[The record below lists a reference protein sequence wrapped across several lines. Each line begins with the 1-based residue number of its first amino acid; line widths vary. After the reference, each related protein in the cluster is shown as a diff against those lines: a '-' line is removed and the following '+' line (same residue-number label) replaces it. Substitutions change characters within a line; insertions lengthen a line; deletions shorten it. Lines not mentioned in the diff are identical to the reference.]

1 MASMPEKSEFRTV
14 ARPGSEQS
22 RLPEPPRKASTVSWR
37 TISLISAPV
46 VLGLINLVD
55 AYVDKQK
62 AIFEGDQ
69 LYRTEVE
76 SGKAEAKA
84 ILARA
89 EESGK
94 IKKVQLLDG
103 AEKES
108 TSIGAGA
115 AARAEETNK
124 QALSE
129 TEMIREQAKR
139 TKEAVSKYLAK

>member
-1 MASMPEKSEFRTV
+1 MMEKPEFRTV

-22 RLPEPPRKASTVSWR
+22 RASEAPKKPSTVSWR

-62 AIFEGDQ
+62 GIFEGDQ

-76 SGKAEAKA
+76 SGKAEASA
-84 ILARA
+84 ILTRA

-94 IKKVQLLDG
+94 MARPGNPWVTWGLR
-103 AEKES
+103 
-108 TSIGAGA
+108 AGI
-115 AARAEETNK
+115 E
-124 QALSE
+124 
-129 TEMIREQAKR
+129 
-139 TKEAVSKYLAK
+139 